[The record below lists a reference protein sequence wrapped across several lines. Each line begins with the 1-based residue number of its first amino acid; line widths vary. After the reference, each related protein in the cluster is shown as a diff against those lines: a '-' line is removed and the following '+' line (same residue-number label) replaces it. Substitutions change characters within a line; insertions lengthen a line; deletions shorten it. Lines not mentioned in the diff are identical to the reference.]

1 MRESACR
8 YATAKYFVKRQI
20 AMQRQ
25 LLING
30 RFLEQRVTGVQRYA
44 RELLSALD
52 RLVGPKSEYTLTVL
66 TTRRASASPE
76 FQNVN
81 CRVVG
86 RLSGQWWE
94 QFELPRYVG
103 NGLLV
108 SLGNLGPLAMRRQIV
123 TIHDAS
129 TAALP
134 ANYSW
139 LFRSWYNLAL
149 PMLCRRAKRV
159 VTDSMFSKVEIGRY
173 FRAKPANVRVVPL
186 GLDHIRFR
194 PANTKVLLE
203 HGLKKNGY
211 ILAVSSVSAH
221 KNISALVE
229 AMRCIPEPRP
239 LLVLVGGANE
249 RIFAGASVAV
259 GQDIKRLGYVGDAQL
274 RALYENALCLVYP
287 SLYEG
292 FGLPP
297 GEAMACGCPVIVS
310 DIPALRE
317 VCGDAALYC
326 NPADLADIAD
336 KISRVVRDS
345 ALRESLAARG
355 SVRAAQFTWRH
366 CAEGLL
372 RVIDEAMN
380 E

>member
-1 MRESACR
+1 
-8 YATAKYFVKRQI
+8 
-20 AMQRQ
+20 MQRKVF
-25 LLING
+25 ING

-44 RELLSALD
+44 RELVNALD
-52 RLVGPKSEYTLTVL
+52 FIVGPDPEYAVTVL
-66 TTRRASASPE
+66 TTRRAGARPE
-76 FQNVN
+76 FQNVSY
-81 CRVVG
+81 RVVG

-103 NGLLV
+103 DGLLV

-149 PMLCRRAKRV
+149 PVLCRRVKRV
-159 VTDSMFSKVEIGRY
+159 VTDSMFSKAEIGRY
-173 FRAKPANVRVVPL
+173 FGAKPGNVRVVPL
-186 GLDHIRFR
+186 GLDHIRSSL
-194 PANTKVLLE
+194 ANNQALRE

-211 ILAVSSVSAH
+211 VLAVSSVSAH
-221 KNISALVE
+221 KNIPSLVE
-229 AMRCIPEPRP
+229 AMRRVPEPRP
-239 LLVLVGGANE
+239 VLALVGGANK

-259 GQDIKRLGYVGDAQL
+259 GQDIKQLGYVCDAEL
-274 RALYENALCLVYP
+274 RALYENALCFVYP
-287 SLYEG
+287 SFYEG

-326 NPADLADIAD
+326 NPADVADIAD
-336 KISRVVRDS
+336 KISRVIRDAS
-345 ALRESLAARG
+345 LREYLAARG
-355 SVRAAQFTWRH
+355 EGRAAQVTWRR

-372 RVIDEAMN
+372 RVIDEAMD
-380 E
+380 EGRLPLSTSGS